1 MALLASAFDLPAGR
15 LLALD
20 LGQARIGV
28 AVCDEL
34 GLLATPLAVLRRHA
48 TRSADFAEIA
58 ALVQRERAVGVLM
71 GLPVNAP
78 GKTAAGVDAAE
89 DGPAPADEGAQ
100 ARWARRYGGRLARA
114 LPVPA
119 AFWDE
124 TFSTAE
130 AVRLAAESGTRGA
143 AGRKDIDAL
152 AAVVIL
158 GDFLEARRAR
168 GPQP

>member
-15 LLALD
+15 LLGLD
-20 LGQARIGV
+20 LGQARTGV

-34 GLLATPLAVLRRHA
+34 GILATPLTVLRRHA
-48 TRSADFAEIA
+48 TRAADFAEIA

-78 GKTAAGVDAAE
+78 GRTAGSGDTEE
-89 DGPAPADEGAQ
+89 DGPALADEGPQ

-124 TFSTAE
+124 TLSTAE
-130 AVRLAAESGTRGA
+130 AARLAAASAGRGA
-143 AGRKDIDAL
+143 AGRKDLDAL
-152 AAVVIL
+152 AAAVIL

-168 GPQP
+168 NPQP

>member
-1 MALLASAFDLPAGR
+1 
-15 LLALD
+15 
-20 LGQARIGV
+20 
-28 AVCDEL
+28 
-34 GLLATPLAVLRRHA
+34 
-48 TRSADFAEIA
+48 
-58 ALVQRERAVGVLM
+58 M

-78 GKTAAGVDAAE
+78 SGSAE
-89 DGPAPADEGAQ
+89 GADGRADEGSQ

-130 AVRLAAESGTRGA
+130 AARLAAESGARGA
-143 AGRKDIDAL
+143 GERKDIDAL
-152 AAVVIL
+152 AAAVIL

-168 GPQP
+168 SPQP

>member
-1 MALLASAFDLPAGR
+1 VALLASAFDLPAGR

-20 LGQARIGV
+20 LGQARTGV
-28 AVCDEL
+28 AVCDEM
-34 GLLATPLAVLRRHA
+34 GMLATPLTVLRRHA
-48 TRSADFAEIA
+48 TRVADFAEIVQ
-58 ALVQRERAVGVLM
+58 LVRRERAVGVLM
-71 GLPVNAP
+71 GLPVNERP
-78 GKTAAGVDAAE
+78 GSGARADASKDDSAT
-89 DGPAPADEGAQ
+89 ADEGPQ

-130 AVRLAAESGTRGA
+130 AARLAAESGARGA
-143 AGRKDIDAL
+143 GERKDIDAL
-152 AAVVIL
+152 AAAVIL

-168 GPQP
+168 SPQP

>member
-1 MALLASAFDLPAGR
+1 MALLESAFELPVGR

-20 LGQARIGV
+20 LGQARTGV

-34 GLLATPLAVLRRHA
+34 GLLATPLTVLRRHA
-48 TRSADFAEIA
+48 TRAADFAEIA
-58 ALVQRERAVGVLM
+58 ALVRRERAVGVLM

-78 GKTAAGVDAAE
+78 PGSDEDADASKVDPVTAN
-89 DGPAPADEGAQ
+89 EGSQ

-114 LPVPA
+114 LSVPA

-130 AVRLAAESGTRGA
+130 AARLAAESGSRRA
-143 AGRKDIDAL
+143 AGRTNIDAL
-152 AAVVIL
+152 AAAVIL
-158 GDFLEARRAR
+158 SDFLEARRAR
-168 GPQP
+168 DPQR

>member
-20 LGQARIGV
+20 LGQARTGV

-34 GLLATPLAVLRRHA
+34 GLLATPLTVLRRRA
-48 TRSADFAEIA
+48 TRAADFAEIA

-78 GKTAAGVDAAE
+78 RGDAA
-89 DGPAPADEGAQ
+89 DADDEGAQ

-124 TFSTAE
+124 TFSTVE
-130 AVRLAAESGTRGA
+130 AARLAAERGA
-143 AGRKDIDAL
+143 RGAGGRKEIDAL
-152 AAVVIL
+152 AAAVIL
-158 GDFLEARRAR
+158 SDFLEARRAR
-168 GPQP
+168 GPA